1 MAARPSFR
9 TRFQAGTFARLA
21 SVAGTYGRRM
31 RRPASQSGAATVE
44 HAGISLLL
52 GLLLVAAIAAI
63 AAGAD
68 RSGRE
73 LGSTLSRK
81 LRCAAVGPGPCW
93 RDPLTAAY
101 GRSLAGAV
109 RALAPAPGA
118 RRGPGGSPLL
128 PVDFRRCR
136 SASCAAP
143 GVHPG
148 LTASNRRVTAF
159 VAVVDRRSSAGLAE
173 ITYWLYR
180 PGLGWE
186 PVTRLAES
194 SEVEALASTPLLET
208 AVPALVPLETLD
220 GRNQYEFA
228 AGEEPPWRWRVESV
242 YP

>member
-1 MAARPSFR
+1 M
-9 TRFQAGTFARLA
+9 LC
-21 SVAGTYGRRM
+21 
-31 RRPASQSGAATVE
+31 
-44 HAGISLLL
+44 
-52 GLLLVAAIAAI
+52 LLLVAAIAAI

-109 RALAPAPGA
+109 RALAPAPVA

-143 GVHPG
+143 GARPG

-159 VAVVDRRSSAGLAE
+159 VAVVDRRPSAGLAE

-186 PVTRLAES
+186 AVTRLAES
-194 SEVEALASTPLLET
+194 SEVEAFASTPLLEA
-208 AVPALVPLETLD
+208 AVPALVPLETLG
-220 GRNQYEFA
+220 GRNQYEFV